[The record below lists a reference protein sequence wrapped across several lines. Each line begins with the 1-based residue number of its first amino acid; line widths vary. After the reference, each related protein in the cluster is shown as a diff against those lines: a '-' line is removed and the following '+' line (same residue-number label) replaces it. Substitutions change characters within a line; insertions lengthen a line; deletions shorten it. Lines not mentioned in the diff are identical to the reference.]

1 MVLDV
6 EADAVAMAFE
16 FSADDRFDASFGGGF
31 VEFDGAMEIVFVS
44 EGDGGEVVAF
54 GEVNDGVDGQ
64 GRVEE
69 GVVAVD
75 VEGDE

>member
-1 MVLDV
+1 MPI
-6 EADAVAMAFE
+6 E
-16 FSADDRFDASFGGGF
+16 FGANNRFNSRSGRGLS
-31 VEFDGAMEIVFVS
+31 EFDSAMEIVFVS
-44 EGDGGEVVAF
+44 EGDGGEIVAF